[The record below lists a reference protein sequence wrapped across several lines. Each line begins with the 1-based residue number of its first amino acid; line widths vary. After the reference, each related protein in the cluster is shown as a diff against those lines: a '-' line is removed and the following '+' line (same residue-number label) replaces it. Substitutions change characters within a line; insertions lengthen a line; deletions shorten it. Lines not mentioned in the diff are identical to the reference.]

1 MARDICVAGASV
13 LFSMWVTFASGYQ
26 VVYQALVVI
35 LAGLILYAFL
45 NARRQRLGEAT
56 EPVDLPDD
64 VSVDAA
70 VEAVPTS

>member
-1 MARDICVAGASV
+1 MAGTSV

-45 NARRQRLGEAT
+45 NARRQRLGEAA
-56 EPVDLPDD
+56 EPVDLPPEGPR
-64 VSVDAA
+64 SAA
-70 VEAVPTS
+70 RQVELAKSA